1 MSQSQ
6 GRESESKRIRPEKSA
21 LIAHRIQSKHFKLI
35 APSTCLCF
43 VSYEMRSLVL
53 RQASKKSEIDESVRV
68 FTVVSVVQNASNLTV
83 TALLIY

>member
-1 MSQSQ
+1 MKANGFVRKKVHYSH
-6 GRESESKRIRPEKSA
+6 
-21 LIAHRIQSKHFKLI
+21 IAFIPNTSMLI
-35 APSTCLCF
+35 APSTYLCF